1 MLYKPYG
8 QTGKD
13 VSAIGFG
20 GMRFDNPQDIDSNA
34 EIVLYAHSKGINYF
48 DTAPLYCA
56 DKSEEI
62 MGAALKQFKRDE
74 FYVST
79 KSNKATG
86 SILRAELERSLE
98 RLNVDYIDFYH
109 IWCIVRP
116 EAWEERLKGGAVDEA
131 LKAKDEGL
139 IKHLAVSSHLQGDQ
153 IREMLVEGPFEGVTL
168 GYSAIN
174 FPYRQAAVDAAGEMG
189 LGVITMNPLG
199 GGLIPNNA
207 EKFDFIRTEADE
219 SVVAAALRFNISQAP
234 ITSALV
240 GFTTVEHIDQAC
252 EAVEGFQ
259 PRGPEHI
266 ASMQGRIVEA
276 FDGLCTG
283 CGYCMPCPE
292 GIPVPKFMDSYN
304 QMLLSGGKTGPLMGR
319 MRWHWEVSGDRSG
332 LCTRCGA
339 CVERCTQHL
348 NICDRLEEIDG
359 IYAAE
364 LEKDKQ
370 QAGTKRN

>member
-8 QTGKD
+8 RTGKD
-13 VSAIGFG
+13 VSVIGFG
-20 GMRFDNPQDIDSNA
+20 GMRFDTPEDIDANA
-34 EIVLYAHSKGINYF
+34 EIVLHAHSKGINYF

-62 MGAALKQFKRDE
+62 MGAALKQLKRDE
-74 FYVST
+74 FYIST
-79 KSNKATG
+79 KSSKADG
-86 SILRAELERSLE
+86 SKLRAELLRSLE

-116 EAWEERLKGGAVDEA
+116 EAWQERLKGGAVDEA

-139 IKHLAVSSHLQGDQ
+139 IRHLAVSSHLQGDQ
-153 IREMLVEGPFEGVTL
+153 LSEMLVEGPFEGVTL
-168 GYSAIN
+168 GYCAIN

-219 SVVAAALRFNISQAP
+219 SVVAAALRFNISQPP

-240 GFTTVEHIDQAC
+240 GFTTAEQIDQAC
-252 EAVEGFQ
+252 AAVENFQ
-259 PRGPEHI
+259 PYGPEHI
-266 ASMQGRIVEA
+266 SAMRERIIEA

-283 CGYCMPCPE
+283 CGYCLPCPE
-292 GIPVPKFMDSYN
+292 DIPIPKFMDSYN
-304 QMLLSGGKTGPLMGR
+304 QMLLSGGKTDGMMGR
-319 MRWHWEVSGDRSG
+319 MKWHWEIQGDRAG

-348 NICDRLEEIDG
+348 DICDRLEKIDG

-364 LEKDKQ
+364 TEKDNQ
-370 QAGTKRN
+370 RAET